1 MVAKRLRNLTELPPL
16 KLSKMFG
23 TPLIL
28 EKDDRKSGAIAWG
41 GLALGIIVYD
51 IYAIKSK
58 KIETL
63 TRAFWRHTE
72 NKITGSIFTGVW
84 LGLTFHLLIEK
95 LIRKNFSEGRYYE

>member
-1 MVAKRLRNLTELPPL
+1 MLPL

-28 EKDDRKSGAIAWG
+28 EKDDKKSGAIAWG

-72 NKITGSIFTGVW
+72 NKITGSIFIGVW

-95 LIRKNFSEGRYYE
+95 LIRKNFS

>member
-1 MVAKRLRNLTELPPL
+1 MELLPL
-16 KLSKMFG
+16 KLSKVFN

-28 EKDDRKSGAIAWG
+28 EEDDKKSGTIAWG
-41 GLALGIIVYD
+41 VLALGIIAYD

-95 LIRKNFSEGRYYE
+95 LIRKNFS